1 MLFSHK
7 NGGCCDYE
15 NREKEG
21 DHHEMQNNGTFK
33 LIGKIEQEFDQI
45 CKHEGRRGNN
55 NHTIIMKRRER
66 SNHIEYGKTKFFPLK
81 DIDFQLG

>member
-1 MLFSHK
+1 MVEEIVGMLFSHK

-33 LIGKIEQEFDQI
+33 LIGKIE
-45 CKHEGRRGNN
+45 
-55 NHTIIMKRRER
+55 
-66 SNHIEYGKTKFFPLK
+66 
-81 DIDFQLG
+81 